1 MSRLRNHTKPERSG
15 RELTV
20 RCHVTGCGHRAILKL
35 VMLAHNPT
43 ACNSQTQTATTTTMF
58 NMVLMLEA
66 MGIYLLIKYNATPTT
81 INTTTR
87 FSKGIF

>member
-1 MSRLRNHTKPERSG
+1 MPRGRTGPERSG

-20 RCHVTGCGHRAILKL
+20 RCQVTGCGHRVSLKL
-35 VMLAHNPT
+35 VTLAHNPT
-43 ACNSQTQTATTTTMF
+43 ACSSQTQTATTTTMF
-58 NMVLMLEA
+58 KIVLMLEA
-66 MGIYLLIKYNATPTT
+66 MGIYLLIRYNATPTT